1 VTGVRRS
8 TRLFATVVVCIGGS
22 FVVDLTRS
30 FVSTLQPH
38 RKRGVTRK
46 AFPASVQS
54 TPSLDLIK
62 KQKVA
67 GPALNELGTRLQQGR
82 FEATALDGRVR
93 VSVDGHQEPKNIEI
107 APDALDVGS
116 TSLAQALLRAMQE
129 AHEKS
134 QKQSADDVW
143 ALYRDNPV
151 LLEAPLTQI
160 GPGSTVVDLWE
171 NVTRDEETLALAA
184 ELFEH
189 FDADGDGF
197 WNRQE
202 TSNVQMATS
211 ETEMSEDSFVQLILT
226 TAPEG
231 GRFLSEEDLQKGL
244 SREKVVDL
252 YTDREMQ
259 RRLGFVLDVRLD
271 HATVFFGTS
280 QSASTVQRRTRS
292 LK

>member
-1 VTGVRRS
+1 
-8 TRLFATVVVCIGGS
+8 
-22 FVVDLTRS
+22 
-30 FVSTLQPH
+30 
-38 RKRGVTRK
+38 
-46 AFPASVQS
+46 
-54 TPSLDLIK
+54 
-62 KQKVA
+62 
-67 GPALNELGTRLQQGR
+67 
-82 FEATALDGRVR
+82 
-93 VSVDGHQEPKNIEI
+93 
-107 APDALDVGS
+107 
-116 TSLAQALLRAMQE
+116 M
-129 AHEKS
+129 
-134 QKQSADDVW
+134 
-143 ALYRDNPV
+143 
-151 LLEAPLTQI
+151 
-160 GPGSTVVDLWE
+160 
-171 NVTRDEETLALAA
+171 AA

-280 QSASTVQRRTRS
+280 QSASTVQRRTLERILRWRRMSLSSRGGWRRQHRNVMPWRKSYRRRHSVSLTRS
-292 LK
+292 DARRIEPLCTMTTARRKPCSQTPSP